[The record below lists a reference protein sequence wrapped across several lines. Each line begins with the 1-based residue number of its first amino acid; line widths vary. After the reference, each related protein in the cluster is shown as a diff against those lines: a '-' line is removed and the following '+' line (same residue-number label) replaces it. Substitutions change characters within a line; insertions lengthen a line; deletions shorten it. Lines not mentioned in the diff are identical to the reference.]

1 MLKIPGKHESSGP
14 SAESLDN
21 HVYFVYTTTIN
32 SLNRTEMMELTGS
45 HRALVTGGT
54 GFVGS
59 HLVDLLLRKGYD
71 VTCLVRDPERLRWLK
86 GRNVT
91 LVRGDCSDTGALAD
105 AVSKVATVYHLAGLT
120 KTSRTREFYEVN
132 HLGTRNILEAC
143 AKHNP
148 GLKRFVLM
156 SSLAAAGPS
165 RDGRPVR
172 EADVPHPVSDYGKSK
187 LLAEQETQKHK
198 ERFSI
203 VVLRPSAVYG
213 PRDTD
218 MYELFRW
225 ASRGVMLDVAGGDRF
240 INPCYV
246 EDLAAATL
254 FAGVKDV
261 ESGSIYFVAENRVY
275 SWNEFRNT
283 LFETGGVSARV
294 VRFPYP
300 AAYLVGL
307 VYEIGGLVT
316 GRAPIMNRQKV
327 REAAQKYWICDVE
340 KTERELGFEPAYP
353 LERGLTVT
361 WQWYRDRKWL

>member
-1 MLKIPGKHESSGP
+1 ME
-14 SAESLDN
+14 
-21 HVYFVYTTTIN
+21 
-32 SLNRTEMMELTGS
+32 RTES
-45 HRALVTGGT
+45 QRALVTGGT

-71 VTCLVRDPERLRWLK
+71 VSCLVRNPESLRWLK
-86 GRNVT
+86 GRDVT
-91 LVRGDCSDTGALAD
+91 LVKGDCSDPDALAG
-105 AVSKVATVYHLAGLT
+105 AVRNVATVYHLAGLT

-132 HLGTRNILEAC
+132 HFGTRNILEAC

-148 GLKRFVLM
+148 GLRRFVLM

-165 RDGRPVR
+165 MDGRP
-172 EADVPHPVSDYGKSK
+172 AKDTDVPHPVSDYGKSK
-187 LLAEQETQKHK
+187 LLAEQETLKHK

-254 FAGVKDV
+254 FAGVKEV
-261 ESGSIYFVAENRVY
+261 ESGSIYFVAENKVY
-275 SWNEFRNT
+275 SWNEFRNA
-283 LFETGGVSARV
+283 LFETGKVSARV

-307 VYEIGGLVT
+307 VYEIGGLIT

-327 REAAQKYWICDVE
+327 REAAQKYWICDLS
-340 KTERELGFEPAYP
+340 KTEKELGFRHEYP
-353 LERGLTVT
+353 LRRGLEIT
-361 WQWYRDRKWL
+361 WQWYRDNNWL

>member
-1 MLKIPGKHESSGP
+1 
-14 SAESLDN
+14 
-21 HVYFVYTTTIN
+21 
-32 SLNRTEMMELTGS
+32 MEQTGS
-45 HRALVTGGT
+45 QRALVTGGT

-59 HLVDLLLRKGYD
+59 HLVELLLRKDYD
-71 VTCLVRDPERLRWLK
+71 VTCLVRNPERLRWLK
-86 GRNVT
+86 GRKVT
-91 LVRGDCSDTGALAD
+91 LVKGDCSDPDALAH
-105 AVSKVATVYHLAGLT
+105 AVSNAATVYHLAGLT
-120 KTSRTREFYEVN
+120 KTARAREFYEVN

-143 AKHNP
+143 AKNNP

-165 RDGRPVR
+165 RDGSPVKDT
-172 EADVPHPVSDYGKSK
+172 DVPHPVSDYGKSK
-187 LLAEQETQKHK
+187 LLAEQEALNYK
-198 ERFSI
+198 ERFSV

-218 MYELFRW
+218 MFELFRW

-254 FAGVKDV
+254 FAGIKEVK
-261 ESGSIYFVAENRVY
+261 SGSIYFVAENRVY

-307 VYEIGGLVT
+307 IYEIGGLIT

-327 REAAQKYWICDVE
+327 REAAQKYWTCDLSR
-340 KTERELGFEPAYP
+340 TEYELGFKHEYP
-353 LERGLTVT
+353 LRRGLEIT
-361 WQWYRDRKWL
+361 WQWYRDNNWR

>member
-1 MLKIPGKHESSGP
+1 ME
-14 SAESLDN
+14 
-21 HVYFVYTTTIN
+21 
-32 SLNRTEMMELTGS
+32 RTES
-45 HRALVTGGT
+45 QRALVTGGT

-71 VTCLVRDPERLRWLK
+71 VTCLVRNPERLRWLK
-86 GRNVT
+86 GRKVT
-91 LVRGDCSDTGALAD
+91 LVKGDCSDPDALAG
-105 AVSKVATVYHLAGLT
+105 AVSNVATVYHLAGLT

-143 AKHNP
+143 VKHNP
-148 GLKRFVLM
+148 RLRRFVLM

-165 RDGRPVR
+165 TDDRPVKDS
-172 EADVPHPVSDYGKSK
+172 DVPHPVSDYGKSK
-187 LLAEQETQKHK
+187 LLAEQETLRHK

-203 VVLRPSAVYG
+203 VVLRASAVYG

-218 MYELFRW
+218 TYELFRW
-225 ASRGVMLDVAGGDRF
+225 ASRGVMLDVAGENRF

-254 FAGVKDV
+254 FAGVKEV

-275 SWNEFRNT
+275 SWNEFRNA

-300 AAYLVGL
+300 AAYLLGL
-307 VYEIGGLVT
+307 AYEIGGLIT

-327 REAAQKYWICDVE
+327 REAAQKYWICDLSR
-340 KTERELGFEPAYP
+340 TENELGFRHEYP
-353 LERGLTVT
+353 LRRGLEIT
-361 WQWYRDRKWL
+361 WQWYRDNNWL